1 MWLFRAEPV
10 LDMLVTSRLVR
21 LMMFTEKTDR
31 KKKIEVGVTWRA
43 KAPVGAK
50 MNVFLKMR

>member
-10 LDMLVTSRLVR
+10 LDLLVTSRLLR
-21 LMMFTEKTDR
+21 LMMFTEKNSPDR
-31 KKKIEVGVTWRA
+31 KIEVGVTWCA
-43 KAPVGAK
+43 KAPVGTK